1 MHAQVQ
7 AARTDRGLGLVPLV
21 DGLPVDVHGRRL
33 DRRRR
38 KDRGMEATGGE
49 RQREHRSG
57 INESTRG
64 QRSPVLQIPGGSEP
78 IESARHLGDTLCAL
92 LPDGCV
98 MRMRGYGTSI
108 AVSLVCLYSRLLVK
122 DLIKSAAQRAAYG
135 TPYVRR
141 SLLRHATHDR
151 SSGPWL
157 RPQPAAPR
165 VWLPSPNPIMKH
177 SITPESAARDALAS
191 RALRAL
197 SRRREPLAA
206 DCSAARS

>member
-64 QRSPVLQIPGGSEP
+64 QRSLCCRSLEVQSRLSPQGTSGIPFAHGM
-78 IESARHLGDTLCAL
+78 L
-92 LPDGCV
+92 
-98 MRMRGYGTSI
+98 GYGI
-108 AVSLVCLYSRLLVK
+108 AVSRVCVYSRLLQLLLVK

-135 TPYVRR
+135 TPYVRH